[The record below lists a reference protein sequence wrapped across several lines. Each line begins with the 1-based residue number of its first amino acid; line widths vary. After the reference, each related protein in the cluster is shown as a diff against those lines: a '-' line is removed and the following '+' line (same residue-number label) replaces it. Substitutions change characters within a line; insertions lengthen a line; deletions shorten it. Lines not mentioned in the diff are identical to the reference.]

1 MICYNCGLS
10 TEGCYLKL
18 YGSFVQICVQNIA
31 AYAALRIKTAEVACD
46 NEMHI
51 NQNLCLFVFIQLSL
65 AAKKQFQHHHGHD
78 SEARFGQD
86 C

>member
-46 NEMHI
+46 NEMDI
-51 NQNLCLFVFIQLSL
+51 N
-65 AAKKQFQHHHGHD
+65 
-78 SEARFGQD
+78 
-86 C
+86 